1 MKVRII
7 TMSNSKLVSVTKLSP
22 CHSGLR
28 THTIDRITPHCVVGQ
43 LSAESICNC
52 FTSPSRE
59 ASCNYGI
66 GTDGRVALVVEEKNR
81 SWCSSSNAND
91 QRAVTI
97 ECASGLEEPYA
108 MNRKVYKSLVN
119 LCVDICKRNNKKK
132 LLWFNSKSKSLS
144 YKPKSDEMVL
154 TVHRWFDNK
163 SCPGNW
169 LYGRLGK
176 LAKTVTKKLQKN
188 KKVKLQGNAGLYKYS
203 FKDPIGNASAKLKT
217 LKKGKTVQVIEDDS
231 TGWVKVKALLT
242 TGWIATSHLGN
253 ACTHSNYK
261 TITVAKGT
269 RVRRLNRAETKFETD
284 TKLGASHKFRI
295 VCTIT
300 KGKYAGCKYSKIIS
314 NDKNNGRMYYIY

>member
-1 MKVRII
+1 
-7 TMSNSKLVSVTKLSP
+7 MSNSKLVSVTKLSP
-22 CHSGLR
+22 NHSGLR

-97 ECASGLEEPYA
+97 ECASGLEEPYT

-119 LCVDICKRNNKKK
+119 LCVDICKRNNKTK
-132 LLWFNSKSKSLS
+132 LLWFNGKAKTLN
-144 YKPKSDEMVL
+144 YNPKSNEMVL

-169 LYGRLGK
+169 LYNRLGK

-188 KKVKLQGNAGLYKYS
+188 EKVKLQGNAGLYKYS
-203 FKDPIGNASAKLKT
+203 FKDPIGNSSAKFKT

-242 TGWIATSHLGN
+242 TGWIATSHLCN

-261 TITVAKGT
+261 TITVSKGT
-269 RVRRLNRAETKFETD
+269 RVRRLNRTETKFETD
-284 TKLGASHKFRI
+284 TKLGASHKFRLI
-295 VCTIT
+295 CTIT
-300 KGKYAGCKYSKIIS
+300 KGKYAGCKYAKIIS

>member
-1 MKVRII
+1 
-7 TMSNSKLVSVTKLSP
+7 MSNSKLVSVTKLSP

-28 THTIDRITPHCVVGQ
+28 THNIDRITPHCVVGQ

-91 QRAVTI
+91 QRAITI
-97 ECASGLEEPYA
+97 ECASGLEEPYT
-108 MNRKVYKSLVN
+108 MNSKVYKSLVK
-119 LCVDICKRNNKKK
+119 LCVDICKRNNKTK
-132 LLWFNSKSKSLS
+132 LLWFNDKVKALN
-144 YKPKSDEMVL
+144 YNPKSNEMVL

-169 LYGRLGK
+169 LYSRLGK

-188 KKVKLQGNAGLYKYS
+188 KKVKLQGNAGLYKYG
-203 FKDPIGNASAKLKT
+203 FKDPIGNASAKLKN
-217 LKKGKTVQVIEDDS
+217 LKKGKTVQVIEDDG

-253 ACTHSNYK
+253 ACNHSNYK
-261 TITVAKGT
+261 TITVSKGT

-284 TKLGASHKFRI
+284 TKVKSSHKCRVI
-295 VCTIT
+295 CTIE
-300 KGKYAGCKYSKIIS
+300 KGKYKGCKYAKLLDSD
-314 NDKNNGRMYYIY
+314 NAGRSYYIY

>member
-1 MKVRII
+1 
-7 TMSNSKLVSVTKLSP
+7 MSNSKLVSVTKLSP
-22 CHSGLR
+22 NHSGLR
-28 THTIDRITPHCVVGQ
+28 THNIDRITPHCVVGQ
-43 LSAESICNC
+43 LSVESICNC

-97 ECASGLEEPYA
+97 ECASGLEEPYT
-108 MNRKVYKSLVN
+108 MNSKVYKSLVK
-119 LCVDICKRNNKKK
+119 LCVDICKRNNKTK
-132 LLWFNSKSKSLS
+132 LLWFNDKAKALN
-144 YKPKSDEMVL
+144 YNPKSNEMVL

-169 LYGRLGK
+169 LYSQLGK

-188 KKVKLQGNAGLYKYS
+188 KKVKLQGNAGLYKYG
-203 FKDPIGNASAKLKT
+203 FKDPIGNASAKLKN
-217 LKKGKTVQVIEDDS
+217 LKKGKTVQVIEDDG

-253 ACTHSNYK
+253 ACNHSNYK
-261 TITVAKGT
+261 TITVSKGT

-284 TKLGASHKFRI
+284 TKLGASHKFRLI
-295 VCTIT
+295 CTIT
-300 KGKYAGCKYSKIIS
+300 KGKYAGCKYAKLISK
-314 NDKNNGRMYYIY
+314 DVNNGRMYYIY

>member
-1 MKVRII
+1 
-7 TMSNSKLVSVTKLSP
+7 MSNSKLVSVTKLSP
-22 CHSGLR
+22 NHSGQR

-176 LAKTVTKKLQKN
+176 LAKTVTKKLQK
-188 KKVKLQGNAGLYKYS
+188 KEKFKLQGNAGLYKYG

-217 LKKGKTVQVIEDDS
+217 LKKGKTVTVLSDDGA
-231 TGWVKVKALLT
+231 GWVKVKAGNT
-242 TGWIATSHLGN
+242 VGWMAGSHLGSSYS
-253 ACTHSNYK
+253 HSNYK
-261 TITVAKGT
+261 TITIKAGT
-269 RVRRLNRAETKFETD
+269 RVRRLDKFEKKFETD
-284 TKLGASHKFRI
+284 TKIESSHKCRI
-295 VCTIT
+295 ICTIES
-300 KGKYAGCKYSKIIS
+300 GKYKGCKYAKLLDSD
-314 NDKNNGRMYYIY
+314 NAGRSYYIY

>member
-1 MKVRII
+1 
-7 TMSNSKLVSVTKLSP
+7 MSNSNLVSVTKLSP

-66 GTDGRVALVVEEKNR
+66 GTDGRVALIVEEKNR

-97 ECASGLEEPYA
+97 ECASGLEEPYT
-108 MNRKVYKSLVN
+108 MNSKVYKSLVK
-119 LCVDICKRNNKKK
+119 LCVDICRRNNKTK
-132 LLWFNSKSKSLS
+132 LLWFNGKAKTLN
-144 YKPKSDEMVL
+144 YNPKSNEMVL
-154 TVHRWFDNK
+154 TVHRWFANK
-163 SCPGNW
+163 SCPGDW
-169 LYGRLGK
+169 LYNRLGK

-188 KKVKLQGNAGLYKYS
+188 EKVKLQGNAGLYKYS
-203 FKDPIGNASAKLKT
+203 FKDPIGNTSAKLKT
-217 LKKGKTVQVIEDDS
+217 LKKGTTVQIIEDDG
-231 TGWVKVKALLT
+231 TGWVKVKALLK
-242 TGWIATSHLGN
+242 TGWVATSHLGN
-253 ACTHSNYK
+253 ACTHSTYK

-284 TKLGASHKFRI
+284 TKLGASHKFRLI
-295 VCTIT
+295 CTIT
-300 KGKYAGCKYSKIIS
+300 SGKYKGCKYAKIIS

>member
-7 TMSNSKLVSVTKLSP
+7 IMSNSKLVSVTKLSP
-22 CHSGLR
+22 NHSGQR

>member
-1 MKVRII
+1 
-7 TMSNSKLVSVTKLSP
+7 MSNSKLVSVTKLSP

-97 ECASGLEEPYA
+97 ECASGLEEPYT

-119 LCVDICKRNNKKK
+119 LCVDICKRNNKTK
-132 LLWFNSKSKSLS
+132 LLWFNDKAKALT
-144 YKPKSDEMVL
+144 YNPKSNEMVI
-154 TVHRWFDNK
+154 TVHRWFDYK

-169 LYGRLGK
+169 LYNRLCK
-176 LAKTVTKKLQKN
+176 LAKTVTKKLQKHE
-188 KKVKLQGNAGLYKYS
+188 KVKLQGNAGLYKYS
-203 FKDPIGNASAKLKT
+203 FKDPIGNSSAKLKT
-217 LKKGKTVQVIEDDS
+217 LKKGTTVQVIEDDG
-231 TGWVKVKALLT
+231 TGWVKVKSLLK

-261 TITVAKGT
+261 TITVATGT
-269 RVRRLNRAETKFETD
+269 RVRRLNKKETKFETD
-284 TKLGASHKFRI
+284 TKLGASHKFRLI
-295 VCTIT
+295 CTIT
-300 KGKYAGCKYSKIIS
+300 KGKYAGCKYAKLIS
-314 NDKNNGRMYYIY
+314 SDKNKGRMYYIY

>member
-1 MKVRII
+1 
-7 TMSNSKLVSVTKLSP
+7 MSNSKLVSVTKLSP
-22 CHSGLR
+22 NHSGLR
-28 THTIDRITPHCVVGQ
+28 THAIDRITPHCVVGQ

-97 ECASGLEEPYA
+97 ECASGLEEPYT
-108 MNRKVYKSLVN
+108 MNSKVYKSLVN
-119 LCVDICKRNNKKK
+119 LCVDICKRNSKTK
-132 LLWFNSKSKSLS
+132 LLWFNDKAKALN
-144 YKPKSDEMVL
+144 YNPKSNEMVI

-169 LYGRLGK
+169 LYSRLGK

-284 TKLGASHKFRI
+284 TKLGASHKFRLI
-295 VCTIT
+295 CTIT
-300 KGKYAGCKYSKIIS
+300 KGKYAGCKYAKLIS
-314 NDKNNGRMYYIY
+314 SDKNNGRMYYIY

>member
-1 MKVRII
+1 
-7 TMSNSKLVSVTKLSP
+7 MSNSKLVSVTKLSP
-22 CHSGLR
+22 NHSGLR

-43 LSAESICNC
+43 LSAEGIGSC
-52 FTSPSRE
+52 FTSTSRE

-66 GTDGRVALVVEEKNR
+66 GTDGRVCLIVDEKNR
-81 SWCSSSNAND
+81 SWCSSSNEND

-97 ECASGLEEPYA
+97 ECASGLEEPYT
-108 MNRKVYKSLVN
+108 MNSKVYKSLVK
-119 LCVDICKRNNKKK
+119 LCVDICKRNNKTK
-132 LLWFNSKSKSLS
+132 LLWFNDKAKALN
-144 YKPKSDEMVL
+144 YNPKSNEMVI

-169 LYGRLGK
+169 LYSRLNK

-188 KKVKLQGNAGLYKYS
+188 KKVKLQGNARLYKYG

-253 ACTHSNYK
+253 ACTHSSYK

-284 TKLGASHKFRI
+284 TKLGASHKFRLI
-295 VCTIT
+295 CTIT
-300 KGKYAGCKYSKIIS
+300 KGKYAGCKYAKLIS
-314 NDKNNGRMYYIY
+314 SDKNNGRMYYIY

>member
-1 MKVRII
+1 
-7 TMSNSKLVSVTKLSP
+7 MSNSKLVSVTKLSP
-22 CHSGLR
+22 NHSGLR

-91 QRAVTI
+91 QRAITI
-97 ECASGLEEPYA
+97 ECASGLEEPYT
-108 MNRKVYKSLVN
+108 MNRKVYKSLVK

-169 LYGRLGK
+169 LYSRLGK
-176 LAKTVTKKLQKN
+176 LAKTVTKKLQK
-188 KKVKLQGNAGLYKYS
+188 KEKFKLQGNAGLYKYS

-217 LKKGKTVQVIEDDS
+217 LKKGKTVQVIEDDG

-253 ACTHSNYK
+253 ACTHSTYK

-284 TKLGASHKFRI
+284 TKLGTSHKFRLI
-295 VCTIT
+295 CTIT
-300 KGKYAGCKYSKIIS
+300 KGKYAGCKYAKLISK
-314 NDKNNGRMYYIY
+314 DVNNGRMYYIY

>member
-1 MKVRII
+1 
-7 TMSNSKLVSVTKLSP
+7 MSNSKLVSVTKLSP
-22 CHSGLR
+22 NHSGLR

-97 ECASGLEEPYA
+97 ECASGLEEPYT

-119 LCVDICKRNNKKK
+119 LCVDICKRNNKTK
-132 LLWFNSKSKSLS
+132 LLWFNDKAKALNYS
-144 YKPKSDEMVL
+144 PKSNEMVL

-169 LYGRLGK
+169 LYGRLDK
-176 LAKTVTKKLQKN
+176 LAKTVTKKLQKHE
-188 KKVKLQGNAGLYKYS
+188 KVKLQGNAGLYKYS
-203 FKDPIGNASAKLKT
+203 FKDPIGGSSKKLKT
-217 LKKGKTVQVIEDDS
+217 LKKGTTVQVIEDDS

-261 TITVAKGT
+261 TITVSKGT

-284 TKLGASHKFRI
+284 TKLCASHKFRLI
-295 VCTIT
+295 CTVT
-300 KGKYAGCKYSKIIS
+300 KGKYSGCKYAKLISK
-314 NDKNNGRMYYIY
+314 DVNNGRMYYIYR